1 MNHFSYL
8 NCSKTFKDEIRIYN
22 LMGFRCLCVSG
33 IVKWILK
40 LIENNLQRNTNEPC
54 FENYKE
60 GIVMDS
66 VVIKKQK
73 ELVE

>member
-1 MNHFSYL
+1 
-8 NCSKTFKDEIRIYN
+8 
-22 LMGFRCLCVSG
+22 MGFRCLCVSG